1 MSKGCIHARFQSIG
15 INEELKS
22 QVQKI
27 VLFNLNVS
35 IFIVSSYTCQISRA
49 PRSIALAAASFPYL
63 VRDLK
68 EFVKSSIIKKIFYT
82 YKNNINWKSI
92 PINYFYTYHFGTSLM
107 VNNEC
112 GDAGKKHRSSAI
124 FGN

>member
-1 MSKGCIHARFQSIG
+1 M
-15 INEELKS
+15 
-22 QVQKI
+22 
-27 VLFNLNVS
+27 NVS

-68 EFVKSSIIKKIFYT
+68 EFVKSSSIKKIFYT
-82 YKNNINWKSI
+82 YKNPYINEKNI

-112 GDAGKKHRSSAI
+112 GDAGKKHRSSTI